1 MADLTYLNEGA
12 VLHNL
17 KQRYYYKLIYVSTD
31 VQTKLTDSFFLSL
44 SLSSPIGSPSSI
56 VIWKIYDKNCID
68 TLSECK

>member
-17 KQRYYYKLIYVSTD
+17 KQRYYYKLIYVSID

-44 SLSSPIGSPSSI
+44 SLFPHRVSVFDRHLENLWQKFYWYS
-56 VIWKIYDKNCID
+56 VRM
-68 TLSECK
+68 